1 MFFLSFRL
9 LFIPCHKFFFCGRC
23 FCSLKNHQ
31 IITHM
36 DNSFQISC
44 LSLSYFLPRWGFGFF
59 SKSDFCAIF
68 FNHFFSSSDSFFKF
82 NLSRLQINAKDACSG
97 SPSSLAT
104 SSAVC
109 KKSSSGL
116 SSGTRKKSSLC
127 AFRRSRAILFMCCC
141 IT

>member
-1 MFFLSFRL
+1 MSFLPFRL

-31 IITHM
+31 IITHI
-36 DNSFQISC
+36 DNSFQISY
-44 LSLSYFLPRWGFGFF
+44 LSLSYFLPRCGFGFF

-68 FNHFFSSSDSFFKF
+68 FSHFFSSSDSFFKF
-82 NLSRLQINAKDACSG
+82 NLSRLQINAKATCSG
-97 SPSSLAT
+97 SLPSLAV

-116 SSGTRKKSSLC
+116 SSGTLKKSSLC
-127 AFRRSRAILFMCCC
+127 VSHRSKAILFMSCC